1 MKHPRAGS
9 RTGFGGGNGA
19 RRGECAKGRET
30 IEDSMQAIEK
40 TAHTD
45 IDRSWG
51 RVLRDVLVF
60 QFKLVVDGIKDLGLA
75 QVAVGAALVDLVKRD
90 GTPGR
95 RFYGVVRLS
104 DRFDRWLDLHEP
116 MERLPEDTPE
126 FGPRSSRSVDD
137 LIDGLETTARVAV
150 EKSVDVSTRGVEAV
164 RREAER
170 RSWHRE
176 PGAGRAG
183 EAFGG
188 A

>member
-1 MKHPRAGS
+1 MEAL
-9 RTGFGGGNGA
+9 
-19 RRGECAKGRET
+19 
-30 IEDSMQAIEK
+30 EK
-40 TAHTD
+40 TRDTE
-45 IDRSWG
+45 IEPGWG

-75 QVAVGAALVDLVKRD
+75 QAAVGAALLDLVKRD

-116 MERLPEDTPE
+116 MNRVPEDA
-126 FGPRSSRSVDD
+126 PRYVSGGTRSVDD
-137 LIDGLETTARVAV
+137 IIDGLETSARAVA
-150 EKSVDVSTRGVEAV
+150 ETSIDLSKLGVEAV
-164 RREAER
+164 RREAQR
-170 RSWHRE
+170 RSWQGQ

-188 A
+188 I

>member
-1 MKHPRAGS
+1 MEALEMK
-9 RTGFGGGNGA
+9 
-19 RRGECAKGRET
+19 K
-30 IEDSMQAIEK
+30 
-40 TAHTD
+40 HTE

-75 QVAVGAALVDLVKRD
+75 QVAVGAALVDLVRRD

-116 MERLPEDTPE
+116 MNRLPEDTPE
-126 FGPRSSRSVDD
+126 FVPTSTRSVDD
-137 LIDGLETTARVAV
+137 LIEGLESSARGAV
-150 EKSVDVSTRGVEAV
+150 EKSVDVSTRGIEAV
-164 RREAER
+164 RRETLR
-170 RSWHRE
+170 RPWHRE

>member
-1 MKHPRAGS
+1 MEAL
-9 RTGFGGGNGA
+9 
-19 RRGECAKGRET
+19 
-30 IEDSMQAIEK
+30 EK
-40 TAHTD
+40 TIHTE

-75 QVAVGAALVDLVKRD
+75 QVAVGAALVDLLRRD

-104 DRFDRWLDLHEP
+104 DRFDHWLDLHEP
-116 MERLPEDTPE
+116 MTRLPEDTPN
-126 FGPRSSRSVDD
+126 FIPTSTRSVDD
-137 LIDGLETTARVAV
+137 LIDGLETSARVAV
-150 EKSVDVSTRGVEAV
+150 EKSADVSARGIEAV
-164 RREAER
+164 RRETR
-170 RSWHRE
+170 RGPWHRE
-176 PGAGRAG
+176 PGAGHAG

>member
-1 MKHPRAGS
+1 
-9 RTGFGGGNGA
+9 
-19 RRGECAKGRET
+19 
-30 IEDSMQAIEK
+30 MQAIEK
-40 TAHTD
+40 TTD
-45 IDRSWG
+45 TDLDTSWG

-116 MERLPEDTPE
+116 MGRLPEDTPE
-126 FGPRSSRSVDD
+126 FVRTTSRSVDD
-137 LIDGLETTARVAV
+137 LIDGFETTARVAV
-150 EKSVDVSTRGVEAV
+150 EKSVKVSTLGVEAV
-164 RREAER
+164 RRGAVGQ
-170 RSWHRE
+170 SWRRE

-188 A
+188 V